1 MQGTRRDQ
9 LVSWT
14 LGAIAGISIG
24 VSIIDVMGIAPG
36 WAARLTPF
44 FVGVLLLYV
53 VLERERVDS
62 VKYIVRRLDKGIEKL
77 RDDLRKDDSWR
88 TIRRPNGHV
97 NSEPYRSIPW
107 KGMIFRSQ
115 SELRIAK
122 ALDYAGVFFFP
133 PAKARFTIGRTR
145 QSREIDFLIFFQ
157 GQWALLEVDGPWHT
171 ATNDEARDRVLH
183 NHGIRA
189 IYRYD
194 AQRCYDS
201 PAEVVSEFLARLQAA
216 AGGRINEPQ
225 AGSSSAG

>member
-24 VSIIDVMGIAPG
+24 VSIIDMIGITPG

-77 RDDLRKDDSWR
+77 RDDLRTDETWR
-88 TIRRPNGHV
+88 TIRRPNGHET
-97 NSEPYRSIPW
+97 SDQYRSIPW

-122 ALDYAGVFFFP
+122 ALDHAGVLFFP
-133 PAKARFTIGRTR
+133 PAKARLTIGKTR
-145 QSREIDFLIFFQ
+145 QSREIDFLIFSQ

-171 ATNDEARDRVLH
+171 AANDEARDRVLH
-183 NHGIRA
+183 NHGIRT

-201 PAEVVSEFLARLQAA
+201 PAEVVSEFLAKLPTAGRLD
-216 AGGRINEPQ
+216 EPS
-225 AGSSSAG
+225 AGSLSTN